1 MRRILGINDRVDE
14 LMAYKPESWVRKSV
28 ITILKM
34 HLYKPFIINCLVTH
48 GNEQTWC
55 WNRNRIKR
63 GFRYFDC
70 LGPNLRLRTQKIQY
84 EVWSG
89 DNIAE

>member
-34 HLYKPFIINCLVTH
+34 HLYKPFISL
-48 GNEQTWC
+48 EFLFE
-55 WNRNRIKR
+55 NRKIAIIEIRSIKSPKQLQITKL
-63 GFRYFDC
+63 FIHLKKWEIVY
-70 LGPNLRLRTQKIQY
+70 PS
-84 EVWSG
+84 E
-89 DNIAE
+89 